1 MEIIAE
7 EAGSTRVDRLSVQI
21 SVLGQTLE
29 DCLVASDLGK
39 REHLRH
45 RTGMTNQGVTTQSSS
60 VTRTRPRGL
69 DKYRTSQEL

>member
-7 EAGSTRVDRLSVQI
+7 EAGSTIVNRLSMQI

-29 DCLVASDLGK
+29 DCLVASGLGK
-39 REHLRH
+39 RERLRH
-45 RTGMTNQGVTTQSSS
+45 SVEMTNQRVTTQSSS

-69 DKYRTSQEL
+69 DKYRTSQ